1 MIMLDHNTLHE
12 NHKLLKLSGYGDK
25 KTLQKRVYQNLDILD
40 LQKQDDKLMH
50 NLVIMYMFVFHNF
63 PNFDFFDIQ

>member
-1 MIMLDHNTLHE
+1 MV
-12 NHKLLKLSGYGDK
+12 YK

-40 LQKQDDKLMH
+40 LRKQDDKLMH

-63 PNFDFFDIQ
+63 PNFDFFDI

>member
-40 LQKQDDKLMH
+40 LQKTRWQIDA
-50 NLVIMYMFVFHNF
+50 
-63 PNFDFFDIQ
+63 